1 MGKHH
6 TAELMRKIA
15 PEPQADDDFDED
27 GWNEP
32 QYQRPTK
39 DELEAQYSDWLW
51 DKQDAAPRS
60 VRLWDECGVG
70 R

>member
-1 MGKHH
+1 MGKHFNSEVYRQIVPAH
-6 TAELMRKIA
+6 
-15 PEPQADDDFDED
+15 DDDLDED

-32 QYQRPTK
+32 QPQRPTK
-39 DELEAQYSDWLW
+39 DELEARYSDWLW

-60 VRLWDECGVG
+60 VRLWDEMGVG

>member
-6 TAELMRKIA
+6 TAELMRRIA
-15 PEPQADDDFDED
+15 PSVDDDDLDED

-32 QYQRPTK
+32 QPQQLTK
-39 DELEAQYSDWLW
+39 DELEARYSDWLW

-60 VRLWDECGVG
+60 VRLWDELGGV

>member
-1 MGKHH
+1 VGKHFN
-6 TAELMRKIA
+6 AELYGKLT
-15 PEPQADDDFDED
+15 PQPDDDFDED

-39 DELEAQYSDWLW
+39 DELEARYSEWLW